1 MKDLTLEEANFWS
14 QIFAWTKEN
23 KIATYQRREKNTYPI
38 LEGTGNGWKHRLFMT
53 VNAVKLVIEC
63 YVVGYNWEIS
73 QSIIHT
79 SIQQLGKYIN
89 GGRLERLGG
98 YENKTA
104 KEIIE
109 ILNNLNGGKKN
120 VHNRIQI

>member
-1 MKDLTLEEANFWS
+1 MKDLTLEEANFWCP
-14 QIFAWTKEN
+14 IFEWAKEKN
-23 KIATYQRREKNTYPI
+23 IATYQRREKNTYPI

-53 VNAVKLVIEC
+53 VNAVRLVIEC
-63 YVVGYNWEIS
+63 YVVGYNWETS
-73 QSIIHT
+73 EHIIHT

-109 ILNNLNGGKKN
+109 ILNNLNGGQK
-120 VHNRIQI
+120 QCQ